1 MQAVRQ
7 LLFVLCTGLWLATV
21 PRAGAEDAAALSRAL
36 AAVAGADWDRAA
48 AEAAT
53 SGPLAEDLVAWH
65 RLRAGRGQFVDYHDF
80 ASRRADWPGMVLLLE
95 RAEGAITPATP
106 PALIR
111 DWFATHPPLTG
122 KGALAF
128 LAALQGSGA
137 QAQAR
142 QIWAEGKVPLDAG
155 QESRLLNDHLAAL
168 TQADHESRARA
179 LLDAGAVDAARRVIP
194 RTGLDF
200 ARLASLRA
208 DVQTDRPGWQTR
220 FRALHAREADD
231 AGLAH
236 DRFRALIR
244 AKDRASA
251 RALMLDRS
259 ESAAKLGDPTLW
271 AGMRADYARL
281 ALREGEFALAQRLA
295 EGHHLQPGD
304 RLWPD
309 LTFLAG
315 YAALKAG
322 DARAALAQFRLLEAK
337 TQGLLSQS
345 RALYWQARAQEA
357 MGEMMAAHATMTR
370 AATHQ
375 ASFYGQLAAE
385 QVGAPMVPGFLH
397 TGDPAQTLPDWRDTA
412 LREDARFQAA
422 IWLQLAGA
430 GDLAARF
437 LNHMAETATPED
449 IGRMARLMTEFGQT
463 PFALRLAKT
472 AAAKGVTYPDALYPL
487 PGLDHPG
494 FAVPEELVLAIARQ
508 ESEFNPRA
516 GSHVGARGLMQLM
529 PATAQDIAR
538 QTGMDYDLARLSSE
552 ADLNARY
559 GAYYLRQLRDR
570 FGPSVALV
578 AVGYNAG
585 PGRAGQW
592 LDSLGDI
599 RIEGDPV
606 DWVEMIPFD
615 ETRNYVMRVAEGLAI
630 YRARLA
636 GAPAP
641 FTLRADLS
649 GGGTLP
655 PPPGPR
661 QTIPFTLIRAD
672 SPARKGLPPGT
683 LPDPVTGPR

>member
-7 LLFVLCTGLWLATV
+7 LLFAFCAGLWLVAV
-21 PRAGAEDAAALSRAL
+21 PRAMAEDAGALARAL
-36 AAVAGADWDRAA
+36 AAVAAADWDRAGT
-48 AEAAT
+48 EAAA

-65 RLRAGRGQFVDYHDF
+65 RLRAGRGELAEYLDF
-80 ASRRADWPGMVLLLE
+80 ATRRADWPGMPLLLE
-95 RAEGAITPATP
+95 KAEGSIAAATP
-106 PALIR
+106 PPLIR
-111 DWFATHPPLTG
+111 DWFAAHPPLTG
-122 KGALAF
+122 KGALAW
-128 LAALQGSGA
+128 LAALPGTEA
-137 QAQAR
+137 AAQAR
-142 QIWAEGKVPLDAG
+142 TIWASGLALSEV
-155 QESRLLNDHLAAL
+155 QEAAFLNAHVEAL
-168 TQADHESRARA
+168 TEADHESRTLA
-179 LLDAGAVDAARRVIP
+179 LLAQGETEAARRVIP

-208 DVQTDRPGWQTR
+208 DVQTDHPGWQAR
-220 FRALHAREADD
+220 LRALHAREADD
-231 AGLAH
+231 PGLAH
-236 DRFRALIR
+236 DRFRAAIR
-244 AKDRASA
+244 ARDRMAA
-251 RALMLDRS
+251 RALLLDRS
-259 ESAAKLGDPTLW
+259 ASAESLGDPALW

-281 ALREGEFALAQRLA
+281 ALREGQPALARRLA
-295 EGHHLQPGD
+295 EGHHLRPED
-304 RLWPD
+304 KLWPD

-315 YAALKAG
+315 YAALKSG
-322 DARAALAQFRLLEAK
+322 DAPAALAQFRLLEAH

-357 MGEMMAAHATMTR
+357 AGEMMAARATMTR
-370 AATHQ
+370 AAAHQ

-385 QVGAPMVPGFLH
+385 SLGAPMAADFLH
-397 TGDPAQTLPDWRDTA
+397 RGDPAQTLPDWRGTA
-412 LREDARFQAA
+412 LREDVRFQAA

-430 GDLAARF
+430 TDLAARF
-437 LNHMAETATPED
+437 LNHMAETAEPQD

-463 PFALRLAKT
+463 HAALRLAKV
-472 AAAKGVTYPDALYPL
+472 AAARGQTYPDALFPL

-552 ADLNARY
+552 ADINARY
-559 GAYYLRQLRDR
+559 GASYLRQLRDR

-578 AVGYNAG
+578 AAGYNAG

-599 RIEGDPV
+599 RTEGDPV

-630 YRARLA
+630 YRARLS
-636 GAPAP
+636 GAPVQ

-649 GGGTLP
+649 GGGMPP

-661 QTIPFTLIRAD
+661 QTIPFTLTDA
-672 SPARKGLPPGT
+672 PPPPWKGLPPGT
-683 LPDPVTGPR
+683 LPTPATGPR

>member
-1 MQAVRQ
+1 MMA
-7 LLFVLCTGLWLATV
+7 GAWLAFAPV
-21 PRAGAEDAAALSRAL
+21 PAPAEDAGALARAL
-36 AAVAGADWDRAA
+36 AAVGASDWARAG
-48 AEAAT
+48 AEAAA
-53 SGPLAEDLVAWH
+53 SGPLAEDIVAWH
-65 RLRAGRGQFVDYHDF
+65 RLRAGRGDLAEFLDF
-80 ASRRADWPGMVLLLE
+80 ATRNADWPGMPLLLE
-95 RAEGAITPATP
+95 KAEGAISAATPA
-106 PALIR
+106 AVIR
-111 DWFATHPPLTG
+111 DWFAAHPPLTG
-122 KGALAF
+122 RGALAW
-128 LAALQGSGA
+128 LAALPA
-137 QAQAR
+137 PEAEAQAR
-142 QIWAEGKVPLDAG
+142 ALWAAGLPLSEE
-155 QESRLLNDHLAAL
+155 QEALFLNQFVDAL
-168 TQADHESRARA
+168 TESDHESRTLA
-179 LLDAGAVDAARRVIP
+179 LLAKGEAEAARRVIP

-208 DVQTDRPGWQTR
+208 DIQTDRPGWQTR

-244 AKDRASA
+244 ARDRDAA

-259 ESAAKLGDPTLW
+259 HSAEALGDPSLW

-281 ALREGEFALAQRLA
+281 ALREGDPRLAHRLA

-315 YAALKAG
+315 YAALKSG
-322 DARAALAQFRLLEAK
+322 DPAAALAHFRRLGED
-337 TQGLLSQS
+337 TRGLLSQS

-357 MGEMMAAHATMTR
+357 AADPEARATMTR
-370 AATHQ
+370 AAAHQ

-385 QVGAPMVPGFLH
+385 SLSLPMDAGFLH
-397 TGDPAQTLPDWRDTA
+397 EGDPAHTLPDWRDTP
-412 LREDARFQAA
+412 LREDSRFQAA

-437 LNHMAETATPED
+437 LNHMAETAAAED

-463 PFALRLAKT
+463 HAALRLAKT
-472 AAAKGVTYPDALYPL
+472 AAAKGITYPDALYPL

-494 FAVPEELVLAIARQ
+494 FTVPEELVLAIARQ

-516 GSHVGARGLMQLM
+516 GSHVGARGLMQVM

-538 QTGMDYDLARLSSE
+538 QTGMDYDLARLSTE
-552 ADLNARY
+552 AGFNARF

-578 AVGYNAG
+578 AAGYNAG

-599 RIEGDPV
+599 RGQVDPV

-615 ETRNYVMRVAEGLAI
+615 ETRNYVMRVAEALAV
-630 YRARLA
+630 YRARLS
-636 GAPAP
+636 GTPAA
-641 FTLRADLS
+641 FTLRDDLS
-649 GGGTLP
+649 GGGVRP

-661 QTIPFTLIRAD
+661 QTIPFTLTRAD
-672 SPARKGLPPGT
+672 SPVRKGLPPGR
-683 LPDPVTGPR
+683 LPDPATGPR